1 MTGDREMDS
10 LNHLEGR
17 QGVVELENTLR
28 HLDVNSLGGLQLQSA
43 SGPRN

>member
-1 MTGDREMDS
+1 MDS

-17 QGVVELENTLR
+17 QAVGEPEDTLR

-43 SGPRN
+43 SGPGN